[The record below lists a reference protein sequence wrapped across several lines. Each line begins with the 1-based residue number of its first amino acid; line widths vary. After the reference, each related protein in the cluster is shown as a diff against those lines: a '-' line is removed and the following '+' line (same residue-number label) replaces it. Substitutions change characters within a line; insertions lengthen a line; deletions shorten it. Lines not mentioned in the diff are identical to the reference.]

1 MAHPVEKYLDRY
13 AEPESRGISGMDFQ
27 PCDYALVIPACREQP
42 ADVERVWK
50 EIPDVFLVILVV
62 NSSRENEAENLSLL
76 RHIHSRFPPTVQRG
90 NLSLHPA
97 HPYILLVDRCTTART
112 IPDRQGV
119 GLARKI
125 GADIALRL
133 MTDGIVRTPVI
144 FSTDADVQLPPDYF
158 RSPRAGAA
166 ATLYP
171 FRHKPDPGLELPAT
185 LYEIFML
192 YYVTGLKRA
201 GSPWAFTTIGS
212 TMAVGGNQYAM
223 VRGFPRRSAGE
234 DFYLLNK
241 LAKTGEIRQLAGP
254 TLTIAARRSSRVP
267 FGTGTSLE
275 KIAAMDDPA
284 ATFTFYDPEIFR
296 TLARWLEVL
305 SVIRDDGDPRHYLDA
320 SPQLKSW
327 CDETGALY
335 IVRDRRRTLSRQVF
349 NNFLREWFDAFRT
362 LKFVH
367 YMRDRFYPSIPL
379 NGITGTEFTPQLD
392 SLSSFRDQLATICF
406 EEPPGP
412 VT

>member
-1 MAHPVEKYLDRY
+1 
-13 AEPESRGISGMDFQ
+13 
-27 PCDYALVIPACREQP
+27 
-42 ADVERVWK
+42 
-50 EIPDVFLVILVV
+50 
-62 NSSRENEAENLSLL
+62 
-76 RHIHSRFPPTVQRG
+76 
-90 NLSLHPA
+90 
-97 HPYILLVDRCTTART
+97 
-112 IPDRQGV
+112 
-119 GLARKI
+119 
-125 GADIALRL
+125 
-133 MTDGIVRTPVI
+133 MTDGTVRTPII

-158 RSPRAGAA
+158 RFPRASSA

-171 FRHKPDPGLELPAT
+171 FQHKPDPGLELPAI
-185 LYEIFML
+185 LYEISML

-212 TMAVGGNQYAM
+212 TMAVGSQQYAM

-241 LAKTGEIRQLAGP
+241 LAKTGDITQLARP
-254 TLTIAARRSSRVP
+254 TLAIAARRSARVP

-275 KIAAMDDPA
+275 KIAAMDDPV
-284 ATFTFYDPEIFR
+284 ATFTFYHPDIFR

-305 SVIRDDGDPRHYLDA
+305 TVIRDDGDPQPYFED

-327 CDETGALY
+327 CDETGALHTA
-335 IVRDRRRTLSRQVF
+335 RERRRIHSRQVF

-379 NGITGTEFTPQLD
+379 NGIAGTEFTPQLD
-392 SLSSFRDQLATICF
+392 SLSGFRDRLAAICF